1 MLIYSIFPIWS
12 LIYNDVY
19 KCNLLVVKAIL
30 WNTQMLVLSI
40 INLDLNHFTTDTDN
54 VSFLNCFQFKETLYD
69 SFHVIYIICI
79 SFTDATFKFT
89 VGYLILL
96 IYKFLSH
103 RMDSNHKMY
112 VIIQNKKWQQQIY
125 CFNPHILQFK
135 AELIWKWSTK
145 WFWKGKLSFSLSL
158 SLSLSYY

>member
-1 MLIYSIFPIWS
+1 M
-12 LIYNDVY
+12 
-19 KCNLLVVKAIL
+19 LVVKAIL

-158 SLSLSYY
+158 SLSLSYD